1 MRKKSTLVVLGLL
14 ALTATARAAEN
25 VPAAAAPAEH
35 VNVAPASVP
44 PTSEGGRL
52 VFGASLLP
60 MAVGRFKFSDTFTT
74 TSTQDA
80 YFAYGVGVSASYEN
94 GGLPGLSIGLAPQV
108 IFNVQA
114 KPNDIANAAAM
125 KELDVMVRVAYAYR
139 VVEGISVYV
148 AALPGYSLII
158 PSGSAAVSRGLVIGG
173 DVGAVV
179 DMTSHAFFNVGG
191 GYQVGFQSQFAGV
204 HENQL
209 RTSYVRVA
217 LGGGVRF

>member
-1 MRKKSTLVVLGLL
+1 MRNKITLVVLSLL
-14 ALTATARAAEN
+14 ALTATARAADN
-25 VPAAAAPAEH
+25 VPAAPAPAEN
-35 VNVAPASVP
+35 VNVAPAVAPASD
-44 PTSEGGRL
+44 RAKL
-52 VFGASLLP
+52 VFGASFLP
-60 MAVGRFKFSDTFTT
+60 MAVGKFTFSDSFTS

-80 YFAYGVGVSASYEN
+80 YFAYGVGISGSYEN
-94 GGLPGLSIGLAPQV
+94 GGLPGLSLGLAPQA

-125 KELDVMVRVAYAYR
+125 TEVDIMVRLAYAHR
-139 VVEGISVYV
+139 LVEGIAVYV

-158 PSGSAAVSRGLVIGG
+158 PSDKSAVSRGLVLGG

-179 DMTSHAFFNVGG
+179 DMTSSAFFNLGA

-209 RTSYVRVA
+209 RTKYVRVA
-217 LGGGVRF
+217 VGGGVRF